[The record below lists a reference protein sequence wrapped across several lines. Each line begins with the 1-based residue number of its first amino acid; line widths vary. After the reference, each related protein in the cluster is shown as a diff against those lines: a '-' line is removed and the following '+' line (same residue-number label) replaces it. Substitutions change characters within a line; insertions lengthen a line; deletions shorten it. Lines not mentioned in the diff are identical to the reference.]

1 MWQLIRP
8 YIRNIY
14 RLFMTMSFFI
24 YDFTRNVKYSGW
36 RGDMN
41 DAELRNYNIAMVY
54 HGLEKSLSYKHRN
67 QNSGWRNAFQIVELL
82 KIAQKN
88 ENFGFH
94 DKKAKKVLES
104 FLNLPENLNDE
115 RRLKIKESLSTFNF
129 DLFDSEQNYGAFEYS
144 LDDYKKGILENPED
158 FFFSRYSLRE
168 FKDEIVKNE
177 DIQRAVKLA
186 MKTPSV
192 CNRQPWGIYHT
203 SDKEIKDIVL
213 TYQHGNKP
221 FGEHIPNLMVITTDL
236 KAFFSADEHY
246 QHWIDGG
253 LFSMSLMY
261 AFHSLGIATCAL
273 NWSAKP
279 KNDLAL
285 RKYLN
290 IKPNHTIIM
299 ILAVGYPDEKNKVC
313 ASPRR
318 PFEEVFYTLEKRN

>member
-8 YIRNIY
+8 YIRNLY
-14 RLFMTMSFFI
+14 RISMTLKFFT
-24 YDFTRNVKYSGW
+24 YDFIRYIKYGAW
-36 RGDMN
+36 RGDMT
-41 DAELRNYNIAMVY
+41 DAELRNYNSAMVY
-54 HGLEKSLSYKHRN
+54 HGLEKSLSYKVRN
-67 QNSGWRNAFQIVELL
+67 QNSGWRNASQILDLL
-82 KIAQKN
+82 KIAHKN
-88 ENFGFH
+88 ENIGFH
-94 DKKAKKVLES
+94 DKKAKKVLET

-115 RRLKIKESLSTFNF
+115 RTDKIKNELSTLNFYEFNS
-129 DLFDSEQNYGAFEYS
+129 DQNYGAFEYS
-144 LDDYKKGILENPED
+144 LTDYKKGILENPEV

-168 FKDEIVKNE
+168 FKDDIVKKE
-177 DIQRAVKLA
+177 DIQRAVELA

-192 CNRQPWGIYHT
+192 CNRQAWGIYHT
-203 SDKEIKDIVL
+203 SDKEVKDIVL

-221 FGEHIPNLMVITTDL
+221 FGEQIPNLMVITTDL

-253 LFSMSLMY
+253 LLSMSLMY

-299 ILAVGYPDEKNKVC
+299 VIAIGYPDEQNKVC

-318 PFEEVFYTLEKRN
+318 PIDEIFFTLEKR